1 MSQIILD
8 KLFVKFQQFL
18 KMEHLKLPSYLNT
31 LEKYNEM
38 IRTTKTV
45 KKYEEVFYNLLGD
58 ESLPLLD
65 ILTLMKCIERDV
77 ILVHG
82 INDVTHL
89 LELTESFI
97 RYMISMSEETDK
109 NNTEGNIKNEEDSK
123 SSSSEKIKQNWT
135 LYLQYMTM
143 LPLRCLNPKW
153 LYKYVQ
159 KVK

>member
-1 MSQIILD
+1 MCQIILE

-31 LEKYNEM
+31 LEIYNEM
-38 IRTTKTV
+38 IRATDTV

-65 ILTLMKCIERDV
+65 ILTLMRCIERDV

-109 NNTEGNIKNEEDSK
+109 NNTKGNIKNEEDSK
-123 SSSSEKIKQNWT
+123 I
-135 LYLQYMTM
+135 
-143 LPLRCLNPKW
+143 
-153 LYKYVQ
+153 
-159 KVK
+159 

>member
-1 MSQIILD
+1 MCQIILD

-38 IRTTKTV
+38 IHATDTV
-45 KKYEEVFYNLLGD
+45 KKYEEVFYNLVGD

-65 ILTLMKCIERDV
+65 ILTLMRCIKRDV

-109 NNTEGNIKNEEDSK
+109 NNTKGNIKNEEDSK
-123 SSSSEKIKQNWT
+123 SNSSEKIKQN
-135 LYLQYMTM
+135 
-143 LPLRCLNPKW
+143 
-153 LYKYVQ
+153 
-159 KVK
+159 

>member
-38 IRTTKTV
+38 IRATDTV
-45 KKYEEVFYNLLGD
+45 KKYEEVFYKLLGD

-65 ILTLMKCIERDV
+65 ILTLMRCIERDV

-82 INDVTHL
+82 INNVTHL
-89 LELTESFI
+89 SFI
-97 RYMISMSEETDK
+97 RYMISMSGETDK
-109 NNTEGNIKNEEDSK
+109 NTTKQNEDSK
-123 SSSSEKIKQNWT
+123 SSSSENEKN
-135 LYLQYMTM
+135 
-143 LPLRCLNPKW
+143 
-153 LYKYVQ
+153 
-159 KVK
+159 

>member
-31 LEKYNEM
+31 LEKYNKM
-38 IRTTKTV
+38 IRTTDTV

-65 ILTLMKCIERDV
+65 IVTLMRCIEHDV

-97 RYMISMSEETDK
+97 RYMISMSEESDK
-109 NNTEGNIKNEEDSK
+109 NNTKGNIKNEEDSK
-123 SSSSEKIKQNWT
+123 SSSSEKIKQN
-135 LYLQYMTM
+135 
-143 LPLRCLNPKW
+143 
-153 LYKYVQ
+153 
-159 KVK
+159 

>member
-1 MSQIILD
+1 MCQIILD

-38 IRTTKTV
+38 IRATDTV

-65 ILTLMKCIERDV
+65 ILTLMRCIERDV

-97 RYMISMSEETDK
+97 RYMISMSEESDK
-109 NNTEGNIKNEEDSK
+109 NNTKGNMKNEEDSK
-123 SSSSEKIKQNWT
+123 SSSSENDKN
-135 LYLQYMTM
+135 
-143 LPLRCLNPKW
+143 
-153 LYKYVQ
+153 
-159 KVK
+159 

>member
-1 MSQIILD
+1 MCQIILD

-18 KMEHLKLPSYLNT
+18 KMEYLKLPSYLNT
-31 LEKYNEM
+31 LEKYNEL
-38 IRTTKTV
+38 IRATDTV

-65 ILTLMKCIERDV
+65 ILTLMRCIERDV

-97 RYMISMSEETDK
+97 RHMISMSEETDK
-109 NNTEGNIKNEEDSK
+109 NNTKGNIKNEEDSK
-123 SSSSEKIKQNWT
+123 SNSSEKN
-135 LYLQYMTM
+135 
-143 LPLRCLNPKW
+143 
-153 LYKYVQ
+153 
-159 KVK
+159 

>member
-38 IRTTKTV
+38 IRATDTV

-65 ILTLMKCIERDV
+65 ILTLMRCIERDV

-82 INDVTHL
+82 INDITHL

-109 NNTEGNIKNEEDSK
+109 NNTKGNIKNEKDSK
-123 SSSSEKIKQNWT
+123 CSSSEKIKQN
-135 LYLQYMTM
+135 
-143 LPLRCLNPKW
+143 
-153 LYKYVQ
+153 
-159 KVK
+159 

>member
-18 KMEHLKLPSYLNT
+18 KMEHLKLPVFLNT

-38 IRTTKTV
+38 IRTTDTV
-45 KKYEEVFYNLLGD
+45 KKYEEVFYKLLGN

-65 ILTLMKCIERDV
+65 ILTLMRCIECDV

-82 INDVTHL
+82 INDVRHL

-97 RYMISMSEETDK
+97 RYMISMSEEIDK
-109 NNTEGNIKNEEDSK
+109 NNTKSNTSIMKEEEEYSE
-123 SSSSEKIKQNWT
+123 SNSSESNISENDKN
-135 LYLQYMTM
+135 
-143 LPLRCLNPKW
+143 
-153 LYKYVQ
+153 
-159 KVK
+159 

>member
-1 MSQIILD
+1 MCQIILD
-8 KLFVKFQQFL
+8 KFFVKFQQFL

-38 IRTTKTV
+38 IHATDTA
-45 KKYEEVFYNLLGD
+45 KKYKEVFYNLLGD

-65 ILTLMKCIERDV
+65 ILTLMRCIERDV

-109 NNTEGNIKNEEDSK
+109 NNTKGNIKNEEDSK
-123 SSSSEKIKQNWT
+123 SSSSENDKN
-135 LYLQYMTM
+135 
-143 LPLRCLNPKW
+143 
-153 LYKYVQ
+153 
-159 KVK
+159 

>member
-38 IRTTKTV
+38 IHATDTV
-45 KKYEEVFYNLLGD
+45 KKYEEVFYKLLGD

-65 ILTLMKCIERDV
+65 ILTLMRCIEHDV

-82 INDVTHL
+82 INDITHL

-109 NNTEGNIKNEEDSK
+109 NNTKSNTSIMKEEEEYSE
-123 SSSSEKIKQNWT
+123 SSSSESNISENDKN
-135 LYLQYMTM
+135 
-143 LPLRCLNPKW
+143 
-153 LYKYVQ
+153 
-159 KVK
+159 

>member
-1 MSQIILD
+1 MCQIILD

-18 KMEHLKLPSYLNT
+18 KMEYLKLPSYLNT

-38 IRTTKTV
+38 IRATDTV

-65 ILTLMKCIERDV
+65 ILTLMRCIERDV

-82 INDVTHL
+82 INDITHL

-109 NNTEGNIKNEEDSK
+109 NNTKGNIKNEEDSK
-123 SSSSEKIKQNWT
+123 SSSSENDKN
-135 LYLQYMTM
+135 
-143 LPLRCLNPKW
+143 
-153 LYKYVQ
+153 
-159 KVK
+159 

>member
-38 IRTTKTV
+38 IRATDTV

-65 ILTLMKCIERDV
+65 ILTLMRCIERDV

-89 LELTESFI
+89 LELTESVI

-109 NNTEGNIKNEEDSK
+109 NNTKGNIKNEEDSK
-123 SSSSEKIKQNWT
+123 SSSSEKIKQN
-135 LYLQYMTM
+135 
-143 LPLRCLNPKW
+143 
-153 LYKYVQ
+153 
-159 KVK
+159 

>member
-1 MSQIILD
+1 MCQIILD

-38 IRTTKTV
+38 IRATDTV

-65 ILTLMKCIERDV
+65 ILTLMRCIERDV

-97 RYMISMSEETDK
+97 RYMISMSEESDK
-109 NNTEGNIKNEEDSK
+109 NNTKGNIKNEEDSK
-123 SSSSEKIKQNWT
+123 SSSSENDKN
-135 LYLQYMTM
+135 
-143 LPLRCLNPKW
+143 
-153 LYKYVQ
+153 
-159 KVK
+159 

>member
-1 MSQIILD
+1 MCQIILD

-38 IRTTKTV
+38 IRATDTV
-45 KKYEEVFYNLLGD
+45 KKYEEVFYKLLGD

-65 ILTLMKCIERDV
+65 ILTLMRCIERDV

-97 RYMISMSEETDK
+97 RYMISMSEESDK
-109 NNTEGNIKNEEDSK
+109 NTTKPNSIMKEERLR
-123 SSSSEKIKQNWT
+123 T
-135 LYLQYMTM
+135 L
-143 LPLRCLNPKW
+143 
-153 LYKYVQ
+153 
-159 KVK
+159 

>member
-38 IRTTKTV
+38 IRATDTV

-65 ILTLMKCIERDV
+65 ILTLMRCIERDV

-109 NNTEGNIKNEEDSK
+109 NNTKGNIKNEEDSK
-123 SSSSEKIKQNWT
+123 SSSSEKIKQN
-135 LYLQYMTM
+135 
-143 LPLRCLNPKW
+143 
-153 LYKYVQ
+153 
-159 KVK
+159 

>member
-1 MSQIILD
+1 MCQIILD

-38 IRTTKTV
+38 IRVTDTV

-65 ILTLMKCIERDV
+65 ILTLMRCIERDV

-89 LELTESFI
+89 FQLTESFI

-109 NNTEGNIKNEEDSK
+109 NNTKGNIKNKEDSK
-123 SSSSEKIKQNWT
+123 SSSSEKIKQN
-135 LYLQYMTM
+135 
-143 LPLRCLNPKW
+143 
-153 LYKYVQ
+153 
-159 KVK
+159 

>member
-1 MSQIILD
+1 MCQIILD

-38 IRTTKTV
+38 IHATDTV

-65 ILTLMKCIERDV
+65 ILTLMRCIEHDV

-109 NNTEGNIKNEEDSK
+109 NNTKGNIKNEEDSK
-123 SSSSEKIKQNWT
+123 SSSSEKIKQN
-135 LYLQYMTM
+135 
-143 LPLRCLNPKW
+143 
-153 LYKYVQ
+153 
-159 KVK
+159 

>member
-1 MSQIILD
+1 MCQIILD

-38 IRTTKTV
+38 IRATDTV
-45 KKYEEVFYNLLGD
+45 KKNEEVFYNLLGD

-65 ILTLMKCIERDV
+65 ILTLMRCIERDV

-109 NNTEGNIKNEEDSK
+109 NNTKGNIKNEEDSK
-123 SSSSEKIKQNWT
+123 SSSSENDKN
-135 LYLQYMTM
+135 
-143 LPLRCLNPKW
+143 
-153 LYKYVQ
+153 
-159 KVK
+159 

>member
-1 MSQIILD
+1 MCQIILD

-38 IRTTKTV
+38 IRATDTV

-65 ILTLMKCIERDV
+65 ILTLMRCIERDV

-97 RYMISMSEETDK
+97 RYMISMSEETDQ
-109 NNTEGNIKNEEDSK
+109 NNTKGNIKNEEDSK
-123 SSSSEKIKQNWT
+123 SNSSEKIKQN
-135 LYLQYMTM
+135 
-143 LPLRCLNPKW
+143 
-153 LYKYVQ
+153 
-159 KVK
+159 

>member
-1 MSQIILD
+1 MCQIILD

-31 LEKYNEM
+31 LEKYNQM
-38 IRTTKTV
+38 IRATDTV

-65 ILTLMKCIERDV
+65 ILTLMRCIERDV

-109 NNTEGNIKNEEDSK
+109 NNTKGNIKNEEDSK
-123 SSSSEKIKQNWT
+123 SSSSENDKN
-135 LYLQYMTM
+135 
-143 LPLRCLNPKW
+143 
-153 LYKYVQ
+153 
-159 KVK
+159 

>member
-38 IRTTKTV
+38 IHATDTV

-65 ILTLMKCIERDV
+65 ILTLMRCIELDV

-109 NNTEGNIKNEEDSK
+109 NNTKGNIKNEEDSK
-123 SSSSEKIKQNWT
+123 SNSSEKIKQN
-135 LYLQYMTM
+135 
-143 LPLRCLNPKW
+143 
-153 LYKYVQ
+153 
-159 KVK
+159 

>member
-1 MSQIILD
+1 MCQIILD

-38 IRTTKTV
+38 IRTTDTV

-65 ILTLMKCIERDV
+65 ILTLMRCIERDV

-97 RYMISMSEETDK
+97 RYMTSMSEETDK
-109 NNTEGNIKNEEDSK
+109 NNTKGNIKNEEDSK
-123 SSSSEKIKQNWT
+123 SSSSEKIKQN
-135 LYLQYMTM
+135 
-143 LPLRCLNPKW
+143 
-153 LYKYVQ
+153 
-159 KVK
+159 

>member
-1 MSQIILD
+1 MCQIILD

-38 IRTTKTV
+38 IRATDTV

-65 ILTLMKCIERDV
+65 ILTLMRCIEHDV

-89 LELTESFI
+89 LELTASFI
-97 RYMISMSEETDK
+97 RYMISMSEESDK
-109 NNTEGNIKNEEDSK
+109 NNTKGNIKNEEDSK
-123 SSSSEKIKQNWT
+123 SSSSENDKK
-135 LYLQYMTM
+135 
-143 LPLRCLNPKW
+143 
-153 LYKYVQ
+153 
-159 KVK
+159 

>member
-1 MSQIILD
+1 MCQIILD

-38 IRTTKTV
+38 IRATDTV

-65 ILTLMKCIERDV
+65 ILTLMRCIEHYV

-82 INDVTHL
+82 INDITHL

-97 RYMISMSEETDK
+97 RYMIYMSEETDK
-109 NNTEGNIKNEEDSK
+109 NNTKGNIKNEEDSK
-123 SSSSEKIKQNWT
+123 SSSSENDKKLNTVLT
-135 LYLQYMTM
+135 LHDDVSSSMSKSEM
-143 LPLRCLNPKW
+143 A
-153 LYKYVQ
+153 VQ
-159 KVK
+159 VCTKS

>member
-1 MSQIILD
+1 MCQIILD

-31 LEKYNEM
+31 LEKYTEM
-38 IRTTKTV
+38 IRATDTV

-65 ILTLMKCIERDV
+65 ILTLMRCIERDV

-97 RYMISMSEETDK
+97 RYMISMSEESDK
-109 NNTEGNIKNEEDSK
+109 NNTKGNIKNEEDSK
-123 SSSSEKIKQNWT
+123 SSSSEKIKQN
-135 LYLQYMTM
+135 
-143 LPLRCLNPKW
+143 
-153 LYKYVQ
+153 
-159 KVK
+159 

>member
-1 MSQIILD
+1 MCQIILD

-38 IRTTKTV
+38 IRATDTV
-45 KKYEEVFYNLLGD
+45 KKYEEMFYNLLGD

-65 ILTLMKCIERDV
+65 ILTLMRCIERDV

-109 NNTEGNIKNEEDSK
+109 NNTKGNIKNEEDSK
-123 SSSSEKIKQNWT
+123 SSSSENDKN
-135 LYLQYMTM
+135 
-143 LPLRCLNPKW
+143 
-153 LYKYVQ
+153 
-159 KVK
+159 

>member
-1 MSQIILD
+1 MCQIILD

-38 IRTTKTV
+38 IRATDAV

-65 ILTLMKCIERDV
+65 ILTLMRCIERDV

-109 NNTEGNIKNEEDSK
+109 NNTKGNIKNEEDSK
-123 SSSSEKIKQNWT
+123 SSSSENDKN
-135 LYLQYMTM
+135 
-143 LPLRCLNPKW
+143 
-153 LYKYVQ
+153 
-159 KVK
+159 

>member
-1 MSQIILD
+1 MCQIILD

-38 IRTTKTV
+38 IRATDTV

-65 ILTLMKCIERDV
+65 ILTLMRCIERDV

-109 NNTEGNIKNEEDSK
+109 NNTKGNIKNEEESK
-123 SSSSEKIKQNWT
+123 SNSSEKIKQN
-135 LYLQYMTM
+135 
-143 LPLRCLNPKW
+143 
-153 LYKYVQ
+153 
-159 KVK
+159 